1 MKLNKAATKT
11 GTDNSHFE
19 LKVKLRLDHLPDA
32 DPVNVLDLFSGDGL
46 IWTEVKR
53 RVHKQINTLRIDIK
67 GDKKGLYLK
76 GDNLKFLH
84 SLNLDEFDC
93 IDVDAYG
100 VPYKQLK
107 EILTRNY
114 KGIIYITFVQ
124 SVRGELPH
132 GLLLE
137 LGMTKAMIKKIRMI
151 FFRDGIQKF
160 IAWLSLYGIKKVKRF
175 SIERK
180 HYLVINY

>member
-1 MKLNKAATKT
+1 MKLNKAVTNT

-19 LKVKLRLDHLPDA
+19 LKVKLRLEHLPDA

-46 IWTEVKR
+46 LWTEVIKR
-53 RVHKQINTLRIDIK
+53 TKKNINTLKIDIK
-67 GDKKGLYLK
+67 PGKKGIDLK
-76 GDNLKFLH
+76 GDNLKFLN
-84 SLNLDEFDC
+84 SLDLNDFDC

-114 KGIIYITFVQ
+114 KGIIFITYIQ
-124 SVRGELPH
+124 SVFGKLPKKM
-132 GLLLE
+132 LMDLNY
-137 LGMTKAMIKKIRMI
+137 TAAMIRKVPTLFDRNGLVKLNN
-151 FFRDGIQKF
+151 
-160 IAWLSLYGIKKVKRF
+160 WLSLYDIKKVKRF

>member
-1 MKLNKAATKT
+1 MENT

-19 LKVKLRLDHLPDA
+19 LKVKLRQDHLPDA

-46 IWTEVKR
+46 IWTEVKQ
-53 RVHKQINTLRIDIK
+53 RVNKQINTLRIDIK

-84 SLNLDEFDC
+84 SLDLNDFDC
-93 IDVDAYG
+93 IDVDAYD

-114 KGIIYITFVQ
+114 KGIIFITYIQ
-124 SVRGELPH
+124 SVFGKLPKKMLMDLNYTEKMIRKVPTLFDRN
-132 GLLLE
+132 GLVKLN
-137 LGMTKAMIKKIRMI
+137 
-151 FFRDGIQKF
+151 
-160 IAWLSLYGIKKVKRF
+160 AWLSLYGIKKVKRY

-180 HYLVINY
+180 HCLVINY